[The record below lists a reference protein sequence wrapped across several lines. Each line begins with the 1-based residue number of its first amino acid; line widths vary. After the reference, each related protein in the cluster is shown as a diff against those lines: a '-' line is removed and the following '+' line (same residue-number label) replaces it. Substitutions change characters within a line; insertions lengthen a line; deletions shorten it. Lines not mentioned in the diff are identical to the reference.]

1 MLGYHSP
8 LCCNKVFKQFCNSL
22 GTYYYIS
29 SGRGERGGERRES
42 ELQLQEVDCFLKSC
56 TQVVYS
62 SEVEVV
68 DFGELKAISSVG

>member
-1 MLGYHSP
+1 MKG
-8 LCCNKVFKQFCNSL
+8 
-22 GTYYYIS
+22 
-29 SGRGERGGERRES
+29 GGERRES